1 MKKLFNAAAAKLR
14 RLFGQPPAQDAAHGH
29 AILHNATQ
37 NKSTGFTRDERDAL
51 SLRGLLPHK
60 VTTQDEQVAT
70 ALVQMRGKA
79 TGIEKYI
86 YLSSLQDRNERL
98 FYKLAQENVE
108 EILPLIYTPTV
119 GEASQKFSHIFR
131 RPRGLYI
138 TPDDKGHIREILDN
152 WPEADV
158 RQIVVTDGQRILG
171 LGDLGANGMGIPI
184 GKLALYTI
192 AGGLDPQK
200 ALPVMFDVGTNND
213 IMRNDPMYLGYPHKR
228 LEGAEYDALM
238 KEFVDAVQDKFPK
251 AMLQFE
257 DFKTENAFRL
267 MNEYRDKITSFNDD
281 IQGTAAVALAGVL
294 ASSRITGT
302 DFKDQRIMFLGA
314 GSAATGIADLMV
326 KELQA
331 QGLSEAEARSRIS
344 LVDSKGLV
352 TTGRAKIEDNKAP
365 FAQDHAAATL
375 LEAINDLKPTV
386 LIGAT
391 GSPNTFTKEVIEAMA
406 AINARPVIFALSNP
420 TSHAECTAEEAYHW
434 SGGKAVFASGSPFG
448 PVTVDG
454 KTFQAG
460 QGNNAYIFPGLG
472 LGVNLSEATKITDS
486 MFLASARALAGMV
499 SDEDLKNGTLYPPLK
514 DIRKVS
520 AKIAA
525 AVILTAGDEN
535 VAGVPQPANLAA
547 FIQSGMYDPS
557 YETAKPAVPKSGLK
571 AAP

>member
-14 RLFGQPPAQDAAHGH
+14 RLFGQEPAQDSKHGH
-29 AILHNATQ
+29 SILHNAAQ
-37 NKSTGFTRDERDAL
+37 NKSTGFTRDERDAQG
-51 SLRGLLPHK
+51 LRGLLPHK
-60 VTTQDEQVAT
+60 VTTQDEQVAS
-70 ALVQMRGKA
+70 ALAQMRGK
-79 TGIEKYI
+79 TTSIEKYI

-138 TPDDKGHIREILDN
+138 TPDDKGKIREILDN

-228 LEGAEYDALM
+228 LEGAAYDALM
-238 KEFVDAVQDKFPK
+238 KEFVDAVKDKFPK

-294 ASSRITGT
+294 ASSRLTGT

-331 QGLSEAEARSRIS
+331 QGLTEAEARSRIS

-352 TTGRAKIEDNKAP
+352 TTGRAKIEYNKAP
-365 FAQDHAAATL
+365 FAQDHAPATL
-375 LEAINDLKPTV
+375 LEAINGLKPTV

-391 GSPNTFTKEVIEAMA
+391 GSPNTFTKEVIEAMSE
-406 AINARPVIFALSNP
+406 INARPVIFALSNP
-420 TSHAECTAEEAYHW
+420 TSHAECTAEQAYSW
-434 SGGKAVFASGSPFG
+434 SGGRAVFASGSPFG
-448 PVTVDG
+448 PVTADG
-454 KTFQAG
+454 KTYQAG

-520 AKIAA
+520 AKIAE
-525 AVILTAGDEN
+525 AVIVTAGEEH
-535 VAGVPQPANLAA
+535 VAGVPQPANLGAY
-547 FIQSGMYDPS
+547 IQSKMYDPS
-557 YETAKPAVPKSGLK
+557 YDAAKPAAPKSGLK

>member
-1 MKKLFNAAAAKLR
+1 MKKLFNAAADKFR
-14 RLFGQPPAQDAAHGH
+14 RLLGPRPAQGKDVLHDAA
-29 AILHNATQ
+29 L

-51 SLRGLLPHK
+51 HLRGLLPHK

-70 ALVQMRGKA
+70 ALAQMRGKA
-79 TGIEKYI
+79 TPIEKYI

-98 FYKLAQENVE
+98 FYKLAQENIE

-138 TPDDKGHIREILDN
+138 TPDDKGKIREILDN
-152 WPEADV
+152 WPEKDV
-158 RQIVVTDGQRILG
+158 RAIVVTDGQRILG

-200 ALPVMFDVGTNND
+200 ALPVMFDIGTNND
-213 IMRNDPMYLGYPHKR
+213 ILRNDPMYLGYPER
-228 LEGAEYDALM
+228 RIQGAAYDALM
-238 KEFVDAVQDKFPK
+238 QEFVEAVREKFPK

-267 MNEYRDKITSFNDD
+267 LNEYRDKIPSFNDD

-294 ASSRITGT
+294 AASRVSGI

-331 QGLSEAEARSRIS
+331 RGMSEEEARSRIS

-352 TTGRAKIEDNKAP
+352 TKGRAKIEDNKAP
-365 FAQDHAAATL
+365 FAQDHAPAGL
-375 LEAINDLKPTV
+375 IEAINDLKPTV

-391 GSPNTFTKEVIEAMA
+391 GSPNTFTREVVEAMT
-406 AINARPVIFALSNP
+406 AINDRPVIFALSNP
-420 TSHAECTAEEAYHW
+420 TSHAECTAEEAYRW
-434 SGGKAVFASGSPFG
+434 SQGKAVFASGSPFP
-448 PVTVDG
+448 PVTLDG

-460 QGNNAYIFPGLG
+460 QANNAYIFPGLG
-472 LGVNLSEATKITDS
+472 LGVNLSEATKVTDG
-486 MFLASARALAGMV
+486 MFLAAARTLSEMV
-499 SDEDLKNGTLYPPLK
+499 TEDDLEAGTLYPPLK

-520 AKIAA
+520 AKIAE
-525 AVILTAGDEN
+525 AVIIVAGNEN
-535 VAGVPQPANLAA
+535 VAVVSQPANLARHVE
-547 FIQSGMYDPS
+547 SKMYDPA
-557 YETAKPAVPKSGLK
+557 YDARPPAPKSGLK